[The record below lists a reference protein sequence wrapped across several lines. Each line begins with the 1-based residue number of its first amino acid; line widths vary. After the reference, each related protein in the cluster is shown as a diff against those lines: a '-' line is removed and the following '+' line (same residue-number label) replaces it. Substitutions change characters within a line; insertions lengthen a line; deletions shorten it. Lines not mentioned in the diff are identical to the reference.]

1 LIHFSHIEKFLFRA
15 IKCFGLLLCLMLSAS
30 GCGSDSNVSR
40 TEISVTAFGDV
51 HFTPFYD
58 PALFFDLVNAPVE
71 EWADIFG
78 RSTITELQ
86 SWGKETN
93 YPLLVKTLRSLAR
106 KRGSG
111 GPFSAIPQG

>member
-1 LIHFSHIEKFLFRA
+1 MDFSHVQRISFRA
-15 IKCFGLLLCLMLSAS
+15 VKKIPLLCLMLSAFLLS
-30 GCGSDSNVSR
+30 ACGGGSDSNVSR

-58 PALFFDLVNAPVE
+58 PALFFDLVKAPVE

-93 YPLLVKTLRSLAR
+93 YPLLVKTLRSMAR
-106 KRGSG
+106 
-111 GPFSAIPQG
+111 